1 MRCLVVDD
9 SAVFVD
15 AMSALLEHHGLS
27 VVGVASNGV
36 EALRRFE
43 ELSPDVTLI
52 DVDLGA
58 ESGFDVAEQLHR
70 IDAATPLILI
80 STHAAQDFAELVALS
95 PAVGFL
101 SKASLSPAAIRDLVI
116 RSAGLE
122 EGDRR

>member
-1 MRCLVVDD
+1 VRCLVVDD

-70 IDAATPLILI
+70 IDAATTLILI